1 MRQKKN
7 RKKKKNRKIRI
18 LAGAVLGVGLVGALF
33 FNVFK
38 IRNIQVAGN
47 TRYTKDEI
55 KEMVADDKWMI
66 NSVLLTTFHSRVDM
80 SDIPFMNSVEFTFVS
95 PDTICV
101 NVNEKKVVGYVE
113 YEGQKVYFDKNGI
126 VLECVDEEQGTAA
139 DGAQEGS
146 ADDGSL
152 SSEPLTSS
160 SVSSSGSALSAD
172 TIKSARVTTADFQ
185 PSLSDVPLVTG
196 LTFDHVTVNEQLPVE
211 KPAVFRTML
220 ALTRMTEK
228 YDITPDSVEFTE
240 NSEII
245 LHYYDT
251 VRILLGTDTA
261 LEEKMTRVA
270 AILPSLSGL
279 SGELHMEDYKDGDS
293 SFVFSKDTEDT
304 QAQNADT
311 QQQIDIGTGEG
322 DAADGTD
329 QTDVTAENTDTQNP
343 ENTQDTADQ
352 TDAENT
358 GDTDDTQDEISYD
371 DTQDT
376 ADENT
381 YDDTY
386 DDGSDESYDDY
397 TDEESYDDTGYD
409 EE

>member
-7 RKKKKNRKIRI
+7 RKKKKNRKLRI
-18 LAGAVLGVGLVGALF
+18 LAGAVLGVGLAGALF
-33 FNVFK
+33 FNVFQ

-55 KEMVADDKWMI
+55 KEMVADDKWMF
-66 NSVLLTTFHSRVDM
+66 NTVLLTTFHSKVDM

-95 PDTICV
+95 CDTICI

-113 YEGQKVYFDKNGI
+113 YEGQKVYFDKDGI
-126 VLECVDEEQGTAA
+126 VLECVEEDQGTPA
-139 DGAQEGS
+139 DTATEDGS
-146 ADDGSL
+146 AASDGENSNGENSDGSL
-152 SSEPLTSS
+152 SSEPLTASSISS
-160 SVSSSGSALSAD
+160 SSESAGDGTAGDSTSSDGALAAD
-172 TIKSARVTTADFQ
+172 AIKSARVTTADFQ
-185 PSLSDVPLVTG
+185 PTLSDVPLVTG

-240 NSEII
+240 DSEII

-270 AILPSLSGL
+270 SILPSLSGL

-293 SFVFSKDTEDT
+293 SFVFSKDE
-304 QAQNADT
+304 
-311 QQQIDIGTGEG
+311 
-322 DAADGTD
+322 
-329 QTDVTAENTDTQNP
+329 
-343 ENTQDTADQ
+343 
-352 TDAENT
+352 
-358 GDTDDTQDEISYD
+358 
-371 DTQDT
+371 
-376 ADENT
+376 
-381 YDDTY
+381 
-386 DDGSDESYDDY
+386 
-397 TDEESYDDTGYD
+397 
-409 EE
+409 

>member
-18 LAGAVLGVGLVGALF
+18 LTGVVLGVGLAGALF

-55 KEMVADDKWMI
+55 KEMVADDKWMK
-66 NSVLLTTFHSRVDM
+66 NTVLLTTFHSKVDM

-95 PDTICV
+95 YDTICIQ
-101 NVNEKKVVGYVE
+101 VNEKKVVGYVE

-126 VLECVDEEQGTAA
+126 VLECVDEEQETPA
-139 DGAQEGS
+139 E
-146 ADDGSL
+146 
-152 SSEPLTSS
+152 
-160 SVSSSGSALSAD
+160 SVSSDGTASESSTSDGALSAD
-172 TIKSARVTTADFQ
+172 TIKSARVTTTDFQ
-185 PSLSDVPLVTG
+185 PTLSDVPLVTG
-196 LTFDHVTVNEQLPVE
+196 LTFDYVTVNEQLPVE

-228 YDITPDSVEFTE
+228 YNITPDSVEFNE

-270 AILPSLSGL
+270 AILQLCLLERCIRGKESRQ
-279 SGELHMEDYKDGDS
+279 K
-293 SFVFSKDTEDT
+293 KR
-304 QAQNADT
+304 N
-311 QQQIDIGTGEG
+311 
-322 DAADGTD
+322 
-329 QTDVTAENTDTQNP
+329 NP
-343 ENTQDTADQ
+343 EFFMKYEKN
-352 TDAENT
+352 
-358 GDTDDTQDEISYD
+358 S
-371 DTQDT
+371 
-376 ADENT
+376 
-381 YDDTY
+381 
-386 DDGSDESYDDY
+386 
-397 TDEESYDDTGYD
+397 
-409 EE
+409 

>member
-7 RKKKKNRKIRI
+7 KKKKKNRKIRI
-18 LAGAVLGVGLVGALF
+18 LTGAVLGLVLAGALF
-33 FNVFK
+33 FRVFRV
-38 IRNIQVAGN
+38 RNIQVAGN

-55 KEMVADDKWMI
+55 KEMVADDKWMF
-66 NSVLLTTFHSRVDM
+66 NTVLLTTFHSKVDM
-80 SDIPFMNSVEFTFVS
+80 SDIPFMNSVEFTFVNYN
-95 PDTICV
+95 TICV

-126 VLECVDEEQGTAA
+126 VLECVDEEQGTPSDGTGS
-139 DGAQEGS
+139 DGAASDGS
-146 ADDGSL
+146 SADGSL
-152 SSEPLTSS
+152 TSESLSSG
-160 SVSSSGSALSAD
+160 SVSSSENAGDGTLAAD
-172 TIKSARVTTADFQ
+172 TIKSARVTTANFQ

-196 LTFDHVTVNEQLPVE
+196 LTFDHVIVNKQLPVE

-228 YDITPDSVEFTE
+228 YHITPDSVEFTE

-261 LEEKMTRVA
+261 LEEKMTRMA

-304 QAQNADT
+304 QAQNADVS
-311 QQQIDIGTGEG
+311 QQMDTGTGEG
-322 DAADGTD
+322 DAADNTD
-329 QTDVTAENTDTQNP
+329 QTDSTAENADTQDTD
-343 ENTQDTADQ
+343 NTQDTAGQ
-352 TDAENT
+352 NDAET
-358 GDTDDTQDEISYD
+358 SGDAQDEASYD
-371 DTQDT
+371 DDT
-376 ADENT
+376 YDDTYDSADENT
-381 YDDTY
+381 YDDNP
-386 DDGSDESYDDY
+386 DAADEG
-397 TDEESYDDTGYD
+397 E
-409 EE
+409 

>member
-18 LAGAVLGVGLVGALF
+18 LTGVVLGVGLAGALF

-38 IRNIQVAGN
+38 IHNIQVAGN

-55 KEMVADDKWMI
+55 KEMVAGDKWMK
-66 NSVLLTTFHSRVDM
+66 NTVLLTTFHSKVDM

-95 PDTICV
+95 YDTICIQ
-101 NVNEKKVVGYVE
+101 VNEKKVVGYVE

-126 VLECVDEEQGTAA
+126 VLECVDEEQETPAEGESSDGTAS
-139 DGAQEGS
+139 DGTS
-146 ADDGSL
+146 ADGSL
-152 SSEPLTSS
+152 TSEPLASESSTSD
-160 SVSSSGSALSAD
+160 GALSAD
-172 TIKSARVTTADFQ
+172 TIKSARVTTTDFQ
-185 PSLSDVPLVTG
+185 PTLSDVPLVTG
-196 LTFDHVTVNEQLPVE
+196 LAFDYVTVNKQLPVE

-228 YDITPDSVEFTE
+228 YNITPDSVEFNE

-293 SFVFSKDTEDT
+293 SFVFSKD
-304 QAQNADT
+304 
-311 QQQIDIGTGEG
+311 
-322 DAADGTD
+322 
-329 QTDVTAENTDTQNP
+329 V
-343 ENTQDTADQ
+343 
-352 TDAENT
+352 
-358 GDTDDTQDEISYD
+358 
-371 DTQDT
+371 
-376 ADENT
+376 
-381 YDDTY
+381 
-386 DDGSDESYDDY
+386 
-397 TDEESYDDTGYD
+397 
-409 EE
+409 

>member
-18 LAGAVLGVGLVGALF
+18 LTGVVLGVGLAGALF

-55 KEMVADDKWMI
+55 KEMVADDKWMK
-66 NSVLLTTFHSRVDM
+66 NTVLLTTFHSKVDM

-95 PDTICV
+95 YDTICIQ
-101 NVNEKKVVGYVE
+101 VNEKKVVGYVE

-126 VLECVDEEQGTAA
+126 VLECVDEEQETPAEGESSDGTASESSTS
-139 DGAQEGS
+139 DG
-146 ADDGSL
+146 
-152 SSEPLTSS
+152 
-160 SVSSSGSALSAD
+160 ALSAD
-172 TIKSARVTTADFQ
+172 TIKSARVTTTDFQ
-185 PSLSDVPLVTG
+185 PTLSDVPLVTG
-196 LTFDHVTVNEQLPVE
+196 LTFDYVTVNKQLPVE

-228 YDITPDSVEFTE
+228 YNITPDSVEFNE

-293 SFVFSKDTEDT
+293 SFVFSKD
-304 QAQNADT
+304 
-311 QQQIDIGTGEG
+311 
-322 DAADGTD
+322 
-329 QTDVTAENTDTQNP
+329 V
-343 ENTQDTADQ
+343 
-352 TDAENT
+352 
-358 GDTDDTQDEISYD
+358 
-371 DTQDT
+371 
-376 ADENT
+376 
-381 YDDTY
+381 
-386 DDGSDESYDDY
+386 
-397 TDEESYDDTGYD
+397 
-409 EE
+409 

>member
-18 LAGAVLGVGLVGALF
+18 LTGVVLGVGLAGALF

-55 KEMVADDKWMI
+55 KEMVADDKWMK
-66 NSVLLTTFHSRVDM
+66 NTVLLTTFHSKVDM

-95 PDTICV
+95 YDTICIQ
-101 NVNEKKVVGYVE
+101 VNEKKVVGYVE

-126 VLECVDEEQGTAA
+126 VLECVDEEQETPA
-139 DGAQEGS
+139 
-146 ADDGSL
+146 DGSL
-152 SSEPLTSS
+152 TSESLASE
-160 SVSSSGSALSAD
+160 SVSSDGTASESSTSDGALSAD
-172 TIKSARVTTADFQ
+172 TIKSARVTTTDFQ
-185 PSLSDVPLVTG
+185 PTLSDVPLVTG
-196 LTFDHVTVNEQLPVE
+196 LTFDYVTVNKQLPVE

-228 YDITPDSVEFTE
+228 YNITPDSVEFNE

-293 SFVFSKDTEDT
+293 SFVFSKD
-304 QAQNADT
+304 
-311 QQQIDIGTGEG
+311 
-322 DAADGTD
+322 
-329 QTDVTAENTDTQNP
+329 V
-343 ENTQDTADQ
+343 
-352 TDAENT
+352 
-358 GDTDDTQDEISYD
+358 
-371 DTQDT
+371 
-376 ADENT
+376 
-381 YDDTY
+381 
-386 DDGSDESYDDY
+386 
-397 TDEESYDDTGYD
+397 
-409 EE
+409 